1 MAYYVQLHLK
11 DISIRLALGGS
22 APKVLRLVVGQGMRV
37 VIIGVIVGLATAWL
51 STRFMTSLLFE
62 VAAVDVATFAAVSA
76 IMLGVAPI
84 GCVVPA
90 LDAATSQ
97 PASVLRSE

>member
-1 MAYYVQLHLK
+1 
-11 DISIRLALGGS
+11 
-22 APKVLRLVVGQGMRV
+22 
-37 VIIGVIVGLATAWL
+37 
-51 STRFMTSLLFE
+51 MTSLLFE